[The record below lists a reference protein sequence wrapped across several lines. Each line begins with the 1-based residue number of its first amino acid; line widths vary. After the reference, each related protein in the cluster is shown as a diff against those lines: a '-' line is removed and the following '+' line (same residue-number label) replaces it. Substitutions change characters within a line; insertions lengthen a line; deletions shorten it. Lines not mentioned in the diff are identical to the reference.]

1 MRNREKPF
9 GEKIVTADE
18 AVAAICNGDFV
29 VFSHAAGVP
38 QEIPQALIRNKDRF
52 RDVHI
57 YHMLC
62 LGDGEYLSEGLEDHF
77 RHITNFVG
85 TNSRKA
91 IEQGRADFM
100 PCFFFEIPYMFRRKQ
115 LPVGVAVIHVTPPDV
130 MGNCS
135 FGVSCD
141 YTKPAAEEARV
152 VIAEMNEN
160 MPCVGGDNFIHISQ
174 IDNRRILCRTDRE
187 WFYSATRHRSHS
199 RCGTYEPYRQ
209 ERPRY
214 PYRNVYRRS
223 NRFGR
228 KGCYQWK

>member
-18 AVAAICNGDFV
+18 AVAAIGNGDCV

-38 QEIPQALIRNKDRF
+38 QEIPQALIRNKERF
-52 RDVHI
+52 RDVRI

-62 LGDGEYLSEGLEDHF
+62 LGDGNYLSEGFEKHF

-85 TNSRKA
+85 ANSRKA

-115 LPVGVAVIHVTPPDV
+115 LPVDVAVIQITPPDV

-141 YTKPAAEEARV
+141 YTKPAAETTLST
-152 VIAEMNEN
+152 
-160 MPCVGGDNFIHISQ
+160 F
-174 IDNRRILCRTDRE
+174 
-187 WFYSATRHRSHS
+187 
-199 RCGTYEPYRQ
+199 
-209 ERPRY
+209 
-214 PYRNVYRRS
+214 
-223 NRFGR
+223 R
-228 KGCYQWK
+228 K